1 MAATSR
7 FIAIMSQQILVYTMI
22 PNYASLFFIFL
33 KKFVHNNSGHF
44 FLIIVQNA
52 VKGFCIPS
60 LHLI

>member
-33 KKFVHNNSGHF
+33 KKFVHNNLWY
-44 FLIIVQNA
+44 FLFIIVQNA

>member
-1 MAATSR
+1 
-7 FIAIMSQQILVYTMI
+7 MI

-33 KKFVHNNSGHF
+33 KKFVHNNLWYF
-44 FLIIVQNA
+44 ILIIVQNA